1 MILFPHVQQEAQ
13 VELDKLV
20 GSSRLPDIGD
30 FESLHYIRA
39 IALESLRWVPVLPLG
54 VSHMVI
60 DDDEYK
66 GYSIPKGTVVIPVSI
81 ASCWYFHRLIDVL
94 QF

>member
-60 DDDEYK
+60 VDDEYK
-66 GYSIPKGTVVIPVSI
+66 GYSIPKGTVGIPVSI
-81 ASCWYFHRLIDVL
+81 IANRCFHRLRAL
-94 QF
+94 LPL